1 MERDIDAGGKDNY
14 AAFVH
19 SAESMAN
26 RILLMID
33 AYDFWV
39 ELNDSD
45 TANAIWLAAPFE
57 STTNAWG
64 DEIYFEVPVKN
75 RLENGKKV
83 LEAGE
88 VAYWPDGH
96 ALCVFFGPT
105 PISAGEAPEAISE
118 VTPVGRLAGDPRA
131 FEVVGDRRKVVV
143 RRE

>member
-1 MERDIDAGGKDNY
+1 MVK
-14 AAFVH
+14 
-19 SAESMAN
+19 

-33 AYDFWV
+33 EHDFWV

-45 TANAIWLAAPFE
+45 TANAIWLAVPFE

-83 LEAGE
+83 LEAGD
-88 VAYWPDGH
+88 VAFWPEGS

-105 PISAGEAPEAISE
+105 PISKGKAPEAISE
-118 VTPVGRLAGDPRA
+118 VTPVGRLVGDPRA
-131 FEVVGDRRKVVV
+131 FEAVGDRRKVMV